1 MARKILIVDDEP
13 FMQRL
18 IQLHLEKAGY
28 ELVKARNG
36 HEALDAV
43 QREKPH
49 LIVMD
54 VMMAGMD
61 GLTALSRLKQDQA
74 TQDIPVII
82 MTAKAHTITRQEA
95 EQSGAA
101 VVFTKPFSPTQLL
114 LEIRRL
120 LPDAPPQT

>member
-1 MARKILIVDDEP
+1 MAKKILIVDDEP

-82 MTAKAHTITRQEA
+82 MTAKAHIITRQEA

-114 LEIRRL
+114 LETRRL
-120 LPDAPPQT
+120 LPDSPPPA